1 MNEAPRDIKLH
12 KKSQELEIVFNSSS
26 YRLSAEYLRTHSPSA
41 EVKGHGPGQEILQ
54 LNKENV
60 NIVDISVQ
68 GNYAIR
74 ISFDDGHDSGIYSW
88 QYLKE
93 LGENKDILWKRYQ
106 EKVKSFSESEYT
118 ANLKWVNPATSPS
131 NKK

>member
-93 LGENKDILWKRYQ
+93 LGENKNILWKRYQ
-106 EKVKSFSESEYT
+106 EKVKSFTESEYT